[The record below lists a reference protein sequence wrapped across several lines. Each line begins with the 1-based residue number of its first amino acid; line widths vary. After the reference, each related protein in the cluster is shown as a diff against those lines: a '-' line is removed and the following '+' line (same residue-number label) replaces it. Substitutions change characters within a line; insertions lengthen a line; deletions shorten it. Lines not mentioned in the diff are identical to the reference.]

1 MSVATTTSLPI
12 ITAIW
17 NFNGN
22 TDDQYNIYNGIAVN
36 TPSYATGYT
45 NLTGTALSFN
55 AAASQYVNISNP
67 FLNLTYRSFTVEI
80 WFYPT
85 TLVSSDYGL
94 FDQCQTASMDL
105 CLAYMIRNHCTY
117 LGFYSG
123 KLFHLKHTLRSA
135 DDGVS

>member
-1 MSVATTTSLPI
+1 LSVATTTSLPI

-17 NFNGN
+17 NFDGN

-45 NLTGTALSFN
+45 NLTGTALKLN

-94 FDQCQTASMDL
+94 FGQCQTASMDL
-105 CLAYMIRNHCTY
+105 CLAYMIRNDRTY

-123 KLFHLKHTLRSA
+123 KLFHLKHTLHSA